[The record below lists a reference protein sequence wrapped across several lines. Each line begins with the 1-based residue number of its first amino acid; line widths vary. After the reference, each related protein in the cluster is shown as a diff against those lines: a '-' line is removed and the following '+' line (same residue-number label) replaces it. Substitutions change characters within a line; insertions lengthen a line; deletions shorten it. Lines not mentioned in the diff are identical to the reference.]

1 MRKAIRVC
9 LYQMM
14 ANYRKASSFLVKES
28 YPLPPYST
36 VIGMI
41 QTACGFKEYH
51 PMKLSIQGSNASE
64 FFDYQTLYT
73 FGPTSFDA
81 SRHQIKVPMGEDKP
95 VGVTCGPR
103 PVMLL
108 SDINLVIHI
117 FPENEEDFD
126 VILNGLRNPVFYPC
140 LGRREDT
147 VRIDDVS
154 VVELSK
160 TDSED
165 DDLLI
170 TTSYP
175 AYLPL
180 AYLSEP
186 IRKKLSGTVYTL
198 PKCFEFEKGFRN
210 WSVVVK
216 AVHIPSNFGLFD
228 EVLDHE
234 DVFYDSE
241 LRTPVFFA

>member
-1 MRKAIRVC
+1 MCKAIRVR
-9 LYQMM
+9 LHQTV
-14 ANYRKASSFLVKES
+14 ANYRKSSSFMVKES

-51 PMKLSIQGSNASE
+51 PMKLSIQGTNASE

-73 FGPTSFDA
+73 FGPTPFDA
-81 SRHQIKVPMGEDKP
+81 SRHQIQIPMGDNKP
-95 VGVTCGPR
+95 VGVTRGPR
-103 PVMLL
+103 PIMLL
-108 SDINLVIHI
+108 SDIDLVIHI
-117 FPENEEDFD
+117 FPENKEDFD

-160 TDSED
+160 TDSD
-165 DDLLI
+165 DDELI
-170 TTSYP
+170 TTAYP

-180 AYLSEP
+180 DYLSDS
-186 IRKKLSGTVYTL
+186 IRKKLSGTVYNL
-198 PKCFEFEKGFRN
+198 SKCFDIENDFRR
-210 WSVVVK
+210 WSVMVK

-228 EVLDHE
+228 EVLDLE
-234 DVFYDSE
+234 NVFYDSE
-241 LRTPVFFA
+241 LQTPVFFA